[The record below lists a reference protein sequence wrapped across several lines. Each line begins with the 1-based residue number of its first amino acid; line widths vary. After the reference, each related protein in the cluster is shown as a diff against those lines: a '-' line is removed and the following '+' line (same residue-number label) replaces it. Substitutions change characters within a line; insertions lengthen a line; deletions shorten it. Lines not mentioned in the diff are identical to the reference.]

1 MLIECIERV
10 MNMTKKFY
18 HTCGTYTT
26 LPLIF
31 TEIEISEMK
40 QELTFPQN
48 SKLLIIEDQQVLS
61 GM

>member
-1 MLIECIERV
+1 MIL
-10 MNMTKKFY
+10 
-18 HTCGTYTT
+18 
-26 LPLIF
+26 

-48 SKLLIIEDQQVLS
+48 SKSLIIEDQQVLS